1 MRFSVPT
8 DNVGGGVVETFLE
21 LGLVNPVTHEVKRD
35 RGHELV
41 VVNLGSVIEVGEL
54 VLGVD
59 LDDLGLVLLTFL
71 GQQSRDLVL
80 SIG

>member
-1 MRFSVPT
+1 M
-8 DNVGGGVVETFLE
+8 ETFLE
-21 LGLVNPVTHEVKRD
+21 LGFVNPVTHEVERD

-41 VVNLGSVIEVGEL
+41 VVDLGSVIEVGEL